1 MRKSSS
7 ITFKTGS
14 DKLALVLIPVG
25 ALAMAALLHF
35 NGRIWWCK
43 LGDHA
48 PYVNEAWQSSHTSQH
63 LFDPYSF
70 THVLHGVLFFWIS
83 GLLFSKLSLNWRM
96 LIASVAEMGWEI
108 LENSNF
114 IIEKYRANTASI
126 DYFGDSIANSLG
138 DVIACIIGFWIAAKL
153 GWLRA
158 FFFFIAVEIIL
169 LIWIRD
175 GLVLNII
182 QLLYPIDGI
191 KHWQMSI

>member
-1 MRKSSS
+1 MNKESSFRF
-7 ITFKTGS
+7 TTAS
-14 DKLALVLIPVG
+14 DKLALALIP
-25 ALAMAALLHF
+25 AATLLMSGVLHL

-43 LGDHA
+43 LGD
-48 PYVNEAWQSSHTSQH
+48 PGVYVHEAWESGHTSQH

-70 THVLHGVLFFWIS
+70 THVLHGVLLFWIT
-83 GLLFSKLSLNWRM
+83 GLLFSKLSLNWRI

-114 IIEKYRANTASI
+114 IIEKYRANTASV
-126 DYFGDSIANSLG
+126 DYFGDSIANSIG
-138 DVIACIIGFWIAAKL
+138 DVIACVIGFWIAAKL

-158 FFFFIAVEIIL
+158 LFFFIAVEIVL

-175 GLVLNII
+175 GLLLNIL

-191 KHWQMSI
+191 KNWQMSM

>member
-1 MRKSSS
+1 MRNSSS

-14 DKLALVLIPVG
+14 EKLALLLIPIG
-25 ALAMAALLHF
+25 ALAMAAVLHF

-43 LGDHA
+43 FGDHA
-48 PYVNEAWQSSHTSQH
+48 LYINEAWENSHTSQH

-70 THVLHGVLFFWIS
+70 THILHGVLFFWIT

-114 IIEKYRANTASI
+114 IIEKYRANTASV
-126 DYFGDSIANSLG
+126 DYFGDSIANSVG
-138 DVIACIIGFWIAAKL
+138 DVVACVIGFWIAAKL

-158 FFFFIAVEIIL
+158 LFFFVAVEIIL

-182 QLLYPIDGI
+182 QLLYPLDGI
-191 KHWQMSI
+191 KHWQMSM